1 MQEAPIG
8 IGVSNK
14 VDGLFIGLGTHE
26 NQRTYRSVVF
36 HQILDKRNIK
46 HDYYAG
52 GNGAHDWATWRHPLH
67 ASLLPGLWHGQR

>member
-14 VDGLFIGLGTHE
+14 ADGLFIGLGTHE

-36 HQILDKRNIK
+36 HQILDTHDTK

-52 GNGAHDWATWRHPLH
+52 GNGAHDWATWQHLLY
-67 ASLLPGLWHGQR
+67 ASLLPGLWHGKR